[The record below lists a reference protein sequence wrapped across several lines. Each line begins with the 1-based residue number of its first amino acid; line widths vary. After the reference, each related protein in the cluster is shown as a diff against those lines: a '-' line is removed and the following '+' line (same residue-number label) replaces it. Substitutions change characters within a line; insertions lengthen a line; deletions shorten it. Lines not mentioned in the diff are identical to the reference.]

1 MEKYTVFL
9 GQWLHIVKAS
19 ILPKPIYRV
28 NIIPIKISEGV
39 FAETELNLKFVR
51 DCKEPRITKTTLK
64 NKVGG
69 RTPSDFKSYYKT
81 TVIKTVWWRYK
92 DRWRDQRDRI
102 KGTKESRN
110 QHLCEE
116 LIFNKS
122 ESHFSGEMTNFGT
135 GKSGYTTHNEKNWS
149 YIVLYTKITSKWIL
163 DLNI

>member
-110 QHLCEE
+110 RPTFMWRTDLQQKWKPFQWGNDKLWYW
-116 LIFNKS
+116 K
-122 ESHFSGEMTNFGT
+122 
-135 GKSGYTTHNEKNWS
+135 
-149 YIVLYTKITSKWIL
+149 KWIYYT
-163 DLNI
+163 